1 MTDTKSSFDPL
12 AAENRELDTL
22 IEQGIQFGT
31 PKRSLLRFWG
41 KPERTFTINQP
52 YLGTLDW
59 LSKEYIQMNLNETV
73 LSQDP
78 MGESRKLAR
87 YAPICARIVAI
98 SVLNSYWKIKL
109 FTPLLASY
117 FLWRVNPKTLWKF
130 TSLILELSNMGDFIN
145 SIRFLSTNRTT
156 DPIRIEEKPKD
167 PKNPAV
173 PEA

>member
-1 MTDTKSSFDPL
+1 MTNSQSSFDSL
-12 AAENRELDTL
+12 AAEARELDTL
-22 IEQGIQFGT
+22 TEQGLSFTT
-31 PKRSLLRFWG
+31 PKRSFLRHWG
-41 KPERTFTINQP
+41 KPERTFTIQQP
-52 YLGTLDW
+52 YLGTLDV
-59 LSKEYIQMNLNETV
+59 LSKQYIQMGISETV

-78 MGESRKLAR
+78 MVESRKLAR

-145 SIRFLSTNRTT
+145 SIRFLSTARTT
-156 DPIRIEEKPKD
+156 DPVRIEEKPKD
-167 PKNPAV
+167 RQTQ
-173 PEA
+173 EA